1 MISFFKQKAAEALS
15 EEVHRDVSLSGPEKD
30 DILALP
36 DIGIIS
42 AVDPDPDWIWIQW
55 DIPGSVSGS
64 GFAIRIRIQEGKNDP
79 QTKKKVR
86 KISFFEVLDV
96 LF

>member
-1 MISFFKQKAAEALS
+1 LS

-42 AVDPDPDWIWIQW
+42 SVDPDLWILFRIRIETRF
-55 DIPGSVSGS
+55 DGVTGSVLGSGS
-64 GFAIRIRIQEGKNDP
+64 GSRKAKITHKHR
-79 QTKKKVR
+79 KKL
-86 KISFFEVLDV
+86 ITFIL
-96 LF
+96 